1 MNQPTNSIILTMN
14 SCKARYSFLM
24 KERLK
29 TDLHGLGDD
38 ESPGVPL
45 VPGHHQGEEGE
56 EEQEGGHCGH
66 HWGHG
71 QTLSRQIWII
81 LLYGD

>member
-14 SCKARYSFLM
+14 SCKARDLFLM
-24 KERLK
+24 KLRLK

-45 VPGHHQGEEGE
+45 VLGHHQGEEGE
-56 EEQEGGHCGH
+56 EEQERGH
-66 HWGHG
+66 HSAHG
-71 QTLSRQIWII
+71 QTLTRQIWII

>member
-14 SCKARYSFLM
+14 SCKARDLFLM

-45 VPGHHQGEEGE
+45 VLGHDEGEEGE
-56 EEQEGGHCGH
+56 EGQEGGNHS
-66 HWGHG
+66 GHG

>member
-14 SCKARYSFLM
+14 SCKARDLFLM
-24 KERLK
+24 KLRLK

-45 VPGHHQGEEGE
+45 VLGHHQGEEGE
-56 EEQEGGHCGH
+56 EEQEGGHGH
-66 HWGHG
+66 HSGHG
-71 QTLSRQIWII
+71 QTLSRHIWII

>member
-14 SCKARYSFLM
+14 SCKARDLFLI
-24 KERLK
+24 KLRLK

-56 EEQEGGHCGH
+56 EEQEGEH
-66 HWGHG
+66 HSGHG
-71 QTLSRQIWII
+71 QTLSRHIWII